1 MKRTRWRVGSGLL
14 RMLPVMGTQEG
25 EFSDFS
31 KEVGHRDACG
41 MSLIHPLTRQKQ
53 NRKKETQTRKGLSAL
68 GHYIGKNNN
77 SNKAQTQIPKFCIFQ
92 NKDHTLFRD
101 NLHKSYKK

>member
-1 MKRTRWRVGSGLL
+1 MNFLIFQKKLDIAT
-14 RMLPVMGTQEG
+14 P
-25 EFSDFS
+25 
-31 KEVGHRDACG
+31 CG
-41 MSLIHPLTRQKQ
+41 MSLINPLTRQKQ

>member
-1 MKRTRWRVGSGLL
+1 MGVR
-14 RMLPVMGTQEG
+14 PFEDAVMGTQEG

-31 KEVGHRDACG
+31 KEVGHHDAHG
-41 MSLIHPLTRQKQ
+41 MSLINPLTRQKQ

-68 GHYIGKNNN
+68 GHSIGKSNNN
-77 SNKAQTQIPKFCIFQ
+77 NKAQTQIPKFCIFQ

>member
-1 MKRTRWRVGSGLL
+1 MKRTRWTVGV
-14 RMLPVMGTQEG
+14 RPFEDAVMGTQEG

-31 KEVGHRDACG
+31 KEVGHHDAHG
-41 MSLIHPLTRQKQ
+41 VSLINPLTRQKQ
-53 NRKKETQTRKGLSAL
+53 NRKKETNKKRVVCSA
-68 GHYIGKNNN
+68 HYIGKNNN
-77 SNKAQTQIPKFCIFQ
+77 NNNKAQTQIPKFCIFQ

>member
-1 MKRTRWRVGSGLL
+1 MTRTRQTVGV
-14 RMLPVMGTQEG
+14 RPFEDAVMGTQEG

-31 KEVGHRDACG
+31 KEVGHHDARG
-41 MSLIHPLTRQKQ
+41 MSLINPLTRQKQ

-68 GHYIGKNNN
+68 GHSIGKSNNN
-77 SNKAQTQIPKFCIFQ
+77 NKAQTQIPKFCIFQ